1 MKLLY
6 LIFVISINCY
16 ANEQLTLNLDN
27 VDIRTVAQEVSKLTG
42 RNFLIDNKVKGNV
55 TLISNNAVSKEEL
68 YKIFISALSISGFAT
83 IESGKITKII
93 PEEMAKKDNSA
104 LDKTYNPDEIVTQT
118 ISAKYVSAS
127 VLINILKPL
136 MPETSYISSSP
147 DNNILIVSDRVANI
161 DRLKQIIKRIDAP
174 QENDVE
180 TIRLNNASAKE
191 VVNMINGLFS
201 KEGSTGGSGNNLSG
215 MMGDKTGGNSM
226 VSSGSS
232 NAIKTANIIPDIRTN
247 TLLISGEP
255 VLRLRVK
262 ALIAHLDTPLEKSK
276 GTRIIFLQNAQAKEL
291 VDVLKGISDSIT
303 NSKGGGGITGTTG
316 NQTTSTQTFIQANEA
331 TNSLII
337 SAAPDVLPILEDTA
351 RQLDIR
357 RAQVLVEAIIAEVEE
372 ISSDELGLQWLSS
385 NGANSP
391 IFSFSS
397 KSPLKNLSFT
407 GLIKFLRTVKGANI
421 LSTPSIVTTDNE
433 QAEIVVGQNVPFVT
447 GQYNN
452 NSANNN
458 NGNPTPFQTI
468 QRQDVGI
475 KLKVKP
481 QISEGKAV
489 KFWIEQEVSN
499 VVADKAGASD
509 LITNKRSLKTAVTV
523 EDRGIIVLGGL
534 IDESMSNSE
543 QKIPFLGDIPVLG
556 HLFKTNGGDHSKR
569 NLLMFL
575 HPVIIRDAD
584 TEQQISAKHYNYMRM
599 IQQKNQN
606 EENNSPIL
614 PDLNSFLT
622 DWSFTKS

>member
-6 LIFVISINCY
+6 LILIISINCY

-55 TLISNNAVSKEEL
+55 TLISNNAVSKDEL

-83 IESGKITKII
+83 VESGKVTKII
-93 PEEMAKKDNSA
+93 PEDIAKKDNSP

-191 VVNMINGLFS
+191 VANMINGLFS
-201 KEGSTGGSGNNLSG
+201 KEGSTGGRGNNLSG

-255 VLRLRVK
+255 VLRLGVK

-291 VDVLKGISDSIT
+291 VEVLKGISDSIT

-391 IFSFSS
+391 IFSFNS
-397 KSPLKNLSFT
+397 KSPLKN
-407 GLIKFLRTVKGANI
+407 
-421 LSTPSIVTTDNE
+421 
-433 QAEIVVGQNVPFVT
+433 
-447 GQYNN
+447 
-452 NSANNN
+452 
-458 NGNPTPFQTI
+458 
-468 QRQDVGI
+468 
-475 KLKVKP
+475 
-481 QISEGKAV
+481 
-489 KFWIEQEVSN
+489 
-499 VVADKAGASD
+499 
-509 LITNKRSLKTAVTV
+509 
-523 EDRGIIVLGGL
+523 
-534 IDESMSNSE
+534 ES
-543 QKIPFLGDIPVLG
+543 G
-556 HLFKTNGGDHSKR
+556 
-569 NLLMFL
+569 
-575 HPVIIRDAD
+575 
-584 TEQQISAKHYNYMRM
+584 
-599 IQQKNQN
+599 
-606 EENNSPIL
+606 
-614 PDLNSFLT
+614 
-622 DWSFTKS
+622 

>member
-1 MKLLY
+1 MKLIY
-6 LIFVISINCY
+6 FIFVISLNCY

-55 TLISNNAVSKEEL
+55 TLISNNAVSKDEL
-68 YKIFISALSISGFAT
+68 YKIFISALNISGFAT
-83 IESGKITKII
+83 IESGKVTKII
-93 PEEMAKKDNSA
+93 PEEIAKKDNSP

-147 DNNILIVSDRVANI
+147 DNNILIISDRVANI

-180 TIRLNNASAKE
+180 TIRLNHASAKE
-191 VVNMINGLFS
+191 VANMINGLFS
-201 KEGSTGGSGNNLSG
+201 KEGNGGGSSNNSSG
-215 MMGDKTGGNSM
+215 MMGGEKAGGNSM
-226 VSSGSS
+226 MTSGSS
-232 NAIKTANIIPDIRTN
+232 NNAIKTANIIPDIRTN

-303 NSKGGGGITGTTG
+303 NSKGSSGMVGTTS

-357 RAQVLVEAIIAEVEE
+357 RAQVLVEAIIAEVEVSNSE
-372 ISSDELGLQWLSS
+372 ELGLQWLSS
-385 NGANSP
+385 SGTNSP

-397 KSPLKNLSFT
+397 TSPLKNLNFS
-407 GLIKFLRTVKGANI
+407 GMVKFLNKTKGANI

-447 GQYNN
+447 GQYNG
-452 NSANNN
+452 NSNNN
-458 NGNPTPFQTI
+458 NGTPTPFQTI
-468 QRQDVGI
+468 EIMQ
-475 KLKVKP
+475 KLPKESHFTILSKD
-481 QISEGKAV
+481 KDLD
-489 KFWIEQEVSN
+489 N
-499 VVADKAGASD
+499 VVNY
-509 LITNKRSLKTAVTV
+509 LKRKGRTV
-523 EDRGIIVLGGL
+523 ERVCEI
-534 IDESMSNSE
+534 SNKQPS
-543 QKIPFLGDIPVLG
+543 Q
-556 HLFKTNGGDHSKR
+556 S
-569 NLLMFL
+569 
-575 HPVIIRDAD
+575 
-584 TEQQISAKHYNYMRM
+584 
-599 IQQKNQN
+599 
-606 EENNSPIL
+606 
-614 PDLNSFLT
+614 
-622 DWSFTKS
+622 

>member
-1 MKLLY
+1 MKLFY
-6 LIFVISINCY
+6 LIFVISLNCY

-55 TLISNNAVSKEEL
+55 TLISNNAVSKDEL

-83 IESGKITKII
+83 VESGKVTKII
-93 PEEMAKKDNSA
+93 PEDAAKKDNSP
-104 LDKTYNPDEIVTQT
+104 LSKTYNPDEIVTQT
-118 ISAKYVSAS
+118 ISAKYINAS
-127 VLINILKPL
+127 QLSSILKPL

-147 DNNILIVSDRVANI
+147 DNNILIISDKVANI
-161 DRLKQIIKRIDAP
+161 ERLRQIVKRIDTP

-180 TIRLNNASAKE
+180 TIRLNHASAKE
-191 VVNMINGLFS
+191 VANMINGLFS
-201 KEGSTGGSGNNLSG
+201 KESSSGN
-215 MMGDKTGGNSM
+215 
-226 VSSGSS
+226 SSGFSANANMGEKSNTMPSS
-232 NAIKTANIIPDIRTN
+232 NSNSGGIKNANIIPDIRTN

-291 VDVLKGISDSIT
+291 VDILKGISESIT
-303 NSKGGGGITGTTG
+303 NSKGSTGMTGSTG

-357 RAQVLVEAIIAEVEE
+357 RAQVLVEAIIAEVEATDSE
-372 ISSDELGLQWLSS
+372 ELGLQWLSS
-385 NGANSP
+385 SGTNSP

-397 KSPLKNLSFT
+397 NSPLKNLNFS
-407 GLIKFLRTVKGANI
+407 GLIKFLNKTKGANI

-433 QAEIVVGQNVPFVT
+433 QAEIIVGQNVPFVT
-447 GQYNN
+447 GQYNG
-452 NSANNN
+452 NSNNN
-458 NGNPTPFQTI
+458 TGTPTPFQTI

-481 QISEGKAV
+481 QISEGQAI
-489 KFWIEQEVSN
+489 KFWLEQEVSN

-509 LITNKRSLKTAVTV
+509 LVTNKRSLKTAVTV

-534 IDESMSNSE
+534 IDESMTNSE

-556 HLFKTNGGDHSKR
+556 HLFRTTGGDRGKR

-575 HPVIIRDAD
+575 HPIIIRDAE
-584 TEQQISAKHYNYMRM
+584 TEKQISAKQYNYMRM

-606 EENNSPIL
+606 EENNMPVL
-614 PDLNSFLT
+614 PDLNNFLT
-622 DWSFTKS
+622 DWSFTNS